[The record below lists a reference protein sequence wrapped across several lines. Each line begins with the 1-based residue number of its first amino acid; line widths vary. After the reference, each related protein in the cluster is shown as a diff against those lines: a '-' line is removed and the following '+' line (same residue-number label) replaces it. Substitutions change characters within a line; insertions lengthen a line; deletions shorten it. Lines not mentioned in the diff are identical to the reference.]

1 MLKVEGFFI
10 NIYNFSFFSWNCN
23 ICEMLFYNCGVCV
36 CLCDMRNLPI
46 FKYLAC
52 FVKYLAYYILYIFMC
67 ICIYVH
73 MLSEGNLILVKSEGR
88 VSKWNP
94 GLL

>member
-1 MLKVEGFFI
+1 MLIFTI
-10 NIYNFSFFSWNCN
+10 SAFSLGIAIFVRCYFT
-23 ICEMLFYNCGVCV
+23 IVVCV

-52 FVKYLAYYILYIFMC
+52 FVKYLLYYILYIFMC